1 MPASVRVFNWPGGPD
16 AVRLELIDVSRSVQL
31 TNLHFRVLK

>member
-1 MPASVRVFNWPGGPD
+1 MPASVHFYNWSGAPD

-31 TNLHFRVLK
+31 TNLHFRVVK